1 MHALV
6 VKGIKMTS
14 FQIFQ
19 SVMLTLIAVT
29 GAGIVLTRNPK
40 RQIFIACIFGVLQA
54 VLFFALRSPDVALS
68 EVAVGIIALPSLVL
82 ATLAK
87 LEKAK

>member
-1 MHALV
+1 MGALV
-6 VKGIKMTS
+6 VKGSKMSS

-19 SVMLTLIAVT
+19 SVMLALIAVT

-40 RQIFIACIFGVLQA
+40 RQILIGCIFGVLQA
-54 VLFFALRSPDVALS
+54 VLFFAMHSPDVALS
-68 EVAVGIIALPSLVL
+68 EAAVGIIALPSLVL
-82 ATLAK
+82 AVLAR